1 MRKVA
6 LLPLIAFV
14 CSYASAEQV
23 EQQPCS
29 KLPTAAERIVCYD
42 RQFPPDQAPAT
53 SDGAVEP
60 SASIAD
66 IPVQPVESVAASATA
81 TGASSTPPSTDQDKT
96 WLRGVFDKPATVS
109 ESSRIKEM
117 HRRDTQNMAFLLEN
131 DQVWLQDSPR
141 NLPFH
146 IGDTVTIENG
156 TFGGYFLTS
165 DNGTKTRVRRIK

>member
-1 MRKVA
+1 MRQVA
-6 LLPLIAFV
+6 LLPIVVFGCLSVFA
-14 CSYASAEQV
+14 ADV

-53 SDGAVEP
+53 SAGAAEAP
-60 SASIAD
+60 ASIAD
-66 IPVQPVESVAASATA
+66 VPARPAQSPSVPATA
-81 TGASSTPPSTDQDKT
+81 TAPSPTPSSTDQEKS
-96 WLRGVFDKPATVS
+96 WLRGVFDKPAAVS
-109 ESSRIKEM
+109 ESSTIKEM
-117 HRRDTQNMAFLLEN
+117 HRRDAQNMAFLLDN
-131 DQVWLQDSPR
+131 DQIWLQDSPR

-146 IGDTVTIENG
+146 VGDTVTIANG